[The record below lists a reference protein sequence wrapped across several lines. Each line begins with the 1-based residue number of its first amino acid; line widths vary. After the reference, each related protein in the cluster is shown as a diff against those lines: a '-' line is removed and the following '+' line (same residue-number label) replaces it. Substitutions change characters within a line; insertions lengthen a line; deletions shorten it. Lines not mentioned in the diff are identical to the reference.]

1 MPRQPRKETV
11 PYIEPPLYYKI
22 ISWIKN
28 KPLNFFIIILVVVAL
43 ILYLSVILKTS
54 VKEPVLEPPKQVI
67 TVNPTN
73 SIEIQLEKHSVLIQK
88 LENENNVLEN
98 NLRSLE
104 KRHQAHTDLLKRLCE
119 YIIVITVDKKIIPR
133 QCLPEYKWG
142 KEEYG
147 N

>member
-1 MPRQPRKETV
+1 MPRQPRKETA
-11 PYIEPPLYYKI
+11 PHIEPLLYYKI

-28 KPLNFFIIILVVVAL
+28 KPLNFLIILLMFVAFT
-43 ILYLSVILKTS
+43 LYLTVFFKTS
-54 VKEPVLEPPKQVI
+54 NKEPGAETIQQTI
-67 TVNPTN
+67 ASN
-73 SIEIQLEKHSVLIQK
+73 STGTLEIQLEKQSVLIQK
-88 LENENNVLEN
+88 LEMENNNLEN
-98 NLRSLE
+98 NLKLLD
-104 KRHQAHTDLLKRLCE
+104 KRHQAHTDLLKRMCE